1 MRLVDDA
8 ARAHVRR
15 RFGWIDRD
23 DGPST
28 GHLDSTAV
36 HLDTLPAH
44 GARPQTDRPTV
55 SKLVLEVQTYMASLP
70 EAVRS
75 ALALWLDD
83 LGFDEIARKLSLA
96 DADKARE
103 LVRDGQARM
112 REHFR
117 GRAPL
122 FE

>member
-1 MRLVDDA
+1 M
-8 ARAHVRR
+8 
-15 RFGWIDRD
+15 
-23 DGPST
+23 S
-28 GHLDSTAV
+28 
-36 HLDTLPAH
+36 
-44 GARPQTDRPTV
+44 
-55 SKLVLEVQTYMASLP
+55 VLAQP

-103 LVRDGQARM
+103 LVRAGQAQM